1 MDDLLVALALA
12 IALEGALYALF
23 PDGMRSAMVMILS
36 QPADRI
42 RVIGLLVCMTGV
54 GLVWLIRS

>member
-12 IALEGALYALF
+12 VALEGALYALF
-23 PDGMRSAMVMILS
+23 PNGMRQAMVMILS

-42 RVIGLLVCMTGV
+42 RMIGLLVCAAGV
-54 GLVWLIRS
+54 ALVWLIRS

>member
-23 PDGMRSAMVMILS
+23 PEGMRQALALLLS
-36 QPADRI
+36 QPAE
-42 RVIGLLVCMTGV
+42 RVRMIGVAVCAVGV
-54 GLVWLIRS
+54 GLVWLLRT

>member
-23 PDGMRSAMVMILS
+23 PDGMRQALALLLS
-36 QPADRI
+36 QPTE
-42 RVIGLLVCMTGV
+42 RVRMIGVAVCAVGV
-54 GLVWLIRS
+54 GLVWLLRT

>member
-1 MDDLLVALALA
+1 VDDLLVALALA

-23 PDGMRSAMVMILS
+23 PNGMRQAMVHILS

-42 RVIGLLVCMTGV
+42 RVIGLLVCAAGV

>member
-1 MDDLLVALALA
+1 
-12 IALEGALYALF
+12 
-23 PDGMRSAMVMILS
+23 MVMILS

-54 GLVWLIRS
+54 GLVWLIRP